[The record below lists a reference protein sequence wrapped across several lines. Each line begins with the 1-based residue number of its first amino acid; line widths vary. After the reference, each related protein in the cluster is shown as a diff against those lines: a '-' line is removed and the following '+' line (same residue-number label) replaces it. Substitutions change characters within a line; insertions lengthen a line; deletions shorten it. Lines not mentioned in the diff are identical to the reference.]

1 MKTWYKGDGAMI
13 RFTWYEL
20 LWLFFIYSFLGW
32 VLETAA
38 ATVKQKKFANRGLV
52 NGPFCVIYGIA
63 ALFMTFGLQELSGVW
78 LFLFATIY
86 ATVIEWV
93 AGHLIE
99 KAFKARWWD
108 YSKIKWNLDGYICIP
123 ASLVWGALGYLGIRW
138 GNRFAIIVFKMLP
151 LFLMKILVLVLLGV
165 LVVDILGSYL
175 LLRGKGKNLAR
186 WEATNEGLDKV
197 SNKLESAIS
206 RWVGKRIQKAYP
218 KAMELIRKE
227 EESEKGKVFAAG
239 CGFYK
244 IVLLFFVGA
253 FLGDITETIFCRI
266 TAGVWMSRS
275 SVVWGPFSIVWGLA
289 IALVT
294 AMLYKY
300 KDKSDSFL
308 FIIGTLLGGAYEYL
322 CSVFTEI
329 VFGKV
334 FWDYSEIPFNL
345 GGRINLLYCFFWG
358 IAAVVW
364 FKKIYPYISAWIEK
378 IPMLTGKVLTWFLI
392 IFMVCNVAVSC
403 IALVRYD
410 ERGKGVVAEN
420 SIQKWADEHYDD
432 AKMEKIYPNAKATE

>member
-1 MKTWYKGDGAMI
+1 MI

-63 ALFMTFGLQELSGVW
+63 ALFMTFGLQELRGVW

-108 YSKIKWNLDGYICIP
+108 YSRIKWNLDGYICIP
-123 ASLVWGALGYLGIRW
+123 ASFIWGALGYLEI
-138 GNRFAIIVFKMLP
+138 ALSS
-151 LFLMKILVLVLLGV
+151 L
-165 LVVDILGSYL
+165 Y
-175 LLRGKGKNLAR
+175 
-186 WEATNEGLDKV
+186 
-197 SNKLESAIS
+197 KLESAIS

-378 IPMLTGKVLTWFLI
+378 IPMLTGKMLTWFLI

>member
-1 MKTWYKGDGAMI
+1 MI

-63 ALFMTFGLQELSGVW
+63 ALFMTFGLQELRGVW
-78 LFLFATIY
+78 LFLFAAIY

-197 SNKLESAIS
+197 SDKLGSAIS
-206 RWVGKRIQKAYP
+206 GWVGKRIQKAYP

-227 EESEKGKVFAAG
+227 EEAEKGKVFAAG

-244 IVLLFFVGA
+244 IALLFFVGA

-275 SVVWGPFSIVWGLA
+275 SVVWGPFSIVWGLGCV
-289 IALVT
+289 LLT
-294 AMLYKY
+294 AFLYPY
-300 KDKSDSFL
+300 RQKSDSCI
-308 FIIGTLLGGAYEYL
+308 FIAGTVLGGAYEYI
-322 CSVFTEI
+322 CSVVTELL
-329 VFGKV
+329 FGTV
-334 FWDYSEIPFNL
+334 FWDYSKIPFNL

-364 FKKIYPYISAWIEK
+364 IKGIYPVMSAWIEK
-378 IPMLTGKVLTWFLI
+378 IPMNFGKAATWLLLI
-392 IFMVCNVAVSC
+392 FFCVDMAVSGL
-403 IALVRYD
+403 ALVRSN
-410 ERGKGVVAEN
+410 EREKGIPADSAWQQVM
-420 SIQKWADEHYDD
+420 DEHYGDD
-432 AKMEKIYPNAKATE
+432 VLKKIYPNALKVE

>member
-63 ALFMTFGLQELSGVW
+63 ALFMTFGLQELRGVW

-108 YSKIKWNLDGYICIP
+108 YSKIRWNLDGYICIP
-123 ASLVWGALGYLGIRW
+123 ASLVWGTLGYLGIRW

-151 LFLMKILVLVLLGV
+151 LFLMKILVLVLLGI
-165 LVVDILGSYL
+165 LIVDILGSYL

-186 WEATNEGLDKV
+186 WEATNEGLDRV
-197 SNKLESAIS
+197 SDKLGRMIS
-206 RWVGKRIQKAYP
+206 TWVGKRIQKAYP
-218 KAMELIRKE
+218 KAVELIRKE
-227 EESEKGKVFAAG
+227 EEAEKGKVFAAG

-266 TAGVWMSRS
+266 TAGYWMSRS
-275 SVVWGPFSIVWGLA
+275 SVVWGDFSIVWGLA
-289 IALVT
+289 IAAVT
-294 AMLYKY
+294 ALLYKY
-300 KDKSDSFL
+300 RNRSQQFL
-308 FIIGTLLGGAYEYL
+308 FWMGTFLGGAYEYI

-329 VFGKV
+329 VFGTV
-334 FWDYSEIPFNL
+334 FWDYSDIPFNL

-358 IAAVVW
+358 FAAVAW
-364 FKKIYPYISAWIEK
+364 FKIFYPPVSRLIEK
-378 IPMLTGKVLTWFLI
+378 IPVKIGKIITWLLI
-392 IFMVCNVAVSC
+392 IFMLADGIVSSA
-403 IALVRYD
+403 ALARYNARSNGI
-410 ERGKGVVAEN
+410 EAEN
-420 SIQKWADEHYDD
+420 SFESWVDKHFDDERMAQVYPK
-432 AKMEKIYPNAKATE
+432 AKKVG

>member
-1 MKTWYKGDGAMI
+1 MRILQTIDLKKYYGTEPNITRALDGVNFSVNDGEFVAVVG
-13 RFTWYEL
+13 TSGSGKSTL
-20 LWLFFIYSFLGW
+20 LHMMG
-32 VLETAA
+32 
-38 ATVKQKKFANRGLV
+38 GLDTPTSG
-52 NGPFCVIYGIA
+52 NVIVRDK
-63 ALFMTFGLQELSGVW
+63 ELSKMNDEQ
-78 LFLFATIY
+78 LTIFRRRNIGFIFQNY
-86 ATVIEWV
+86 NLVPILNVYENIV
-93 AGHLIE
+93 LPVE
-99 KAFKARWWD
+99 
-108 YSKIKWNLDGYICIP
+108 LDGDTVDQKF
-123 ASLVWGALGYLGIRW
+123 LDE
-138 GNRFAIIVFKMLP
+138 IVH
-151 LFLMKILVLVLLGV
+151 LLG
-165 LVVDILGSYL
+165 LEDKL
-175 LLRGKGKNLAR
+175 KNMPNNLS
-186 WEATNEGLDKV
+186 GGQQQL
-197 SNKLESAIS
+197 
-206 RWVGKRIQKAYP
+206 
-218 KAMELIRKE
+218 
-227 EESEKGKVFAAG
+227 
-239 CGFYK
+239 
-244 IVLLFFVGA
+244 
-253 FLGDITETIFCRI
+253 
-266 TAGVWMSRS
+266 
-275 SVVWGPFSIVWGLA
+275 VWGLA

-378 IPMLTGKVLTWFLI
+378 IPMLTGKMLTWFLI

>member
-1 MKTWYKGDGAMI
+1 MI

-197 SNKLESAIS
+197 SNKLGSAIS
-206 RWVGKRIQKAYP
+206 G
-218 KAMELIRKE
+218 
-227 EESEKGKVFAAG
+227 
-239 CGFYK
+239 
-244 IVLLFFVGA
+244 
-253 FLGDITETIFCRI
+253 
-266 TAGVWMSRS
+266 
-275 SVVWGPFSIVWGLA
+275 
-289 IALVT
+289 
-294 AMLYKY
+294 
-300 KDKSDSFL
+300 
-308 FIIGTLLGGAYEYL
+308 
-322 CSVFTEI
+322 
-329 VFGKV
+329 
-334 FWDYSEIPFNL
+334 
-345 GGRINLLYCFFWG
+345 
-358 IAAVVW
+358 
-364 FKKIYPYISAWIEK
+364 
-378 IPMLTGKVLTWFLI
+378 
-392 IFMVCNVAVSC
+392 
-403 IALVRYD
+403 
-410 ERGKGVVAEN
+410 
-420 SIQKWADEHYDD
+420 
-432 AKMEKIYPNAKATE
+432 

>member
-1 MKTWYKGDGAMI
+1 
-13 RFTWYEL
+13 
-20 LWLFFIYSFLGW
+20 
-32 VLETAA
+32 
-38 ATVKQKKFANRGLV
+38 
-52 NGPFCVIYGIA
+52 
-63 ALFMTFGLQELSGVW
+63 
-78 LFLFATIY
+78 
-86 ATVIEWV
+86 
-93 AGHLIE
+93 
-99 KAFKARWWD
+99 
-108 YSKIKWNLDGYICIP
+108 
-123 ASLVWGALGYLGIRW
+123 
-138 GNRFAIIVFKMLP
+138 
-151 LFLMKILVLVLLGV
+151 MKILVLVLLGV

-378 IPMLTGKVLTWFLI
+378 IPMLTGKMLTWFLI